1 MSITSNRYEVR
12 GRACGPVKDAERS
25 RCVRRCSP
33 SKWLGNLARSLLS
46 AIYFLLPTSFRQPSA
61 IYFLLPTSYFL
72 LFTACDF
79 QGPWSYYPEETEVY
93 QGIYT
98 FGYIVAD
105 ESPYVCFSKV
115 YELTES
121 SAENFAFYDSAYVTV
136 SGSFVDGDG
145 NAVADSLVTM
155 KPMESKP
162 NCFMPGNRLWA
173 ITCDSMFGCRETVP
187 PDEMRRGIAG
197 KNYTLKALFKW
208 DSAGHKVTT
217 EMKAVATIPT
227 KIHAKG
233 IIPPSEKDDANFVE
247 NKYEHLSFE
256 FLGFP
261 NDVKTYKVPMEYDES
276 VRGIQMIME
285 YDTANGGESMNTTMM
300 NMLSAFTEPDSMGY
314 AYMSTKRPEE
324 NTASMGFTTRMMF
337 AGRNT
342 LDTMEYPGMTVPIG
356 KSVIRFYATDQ
367 AYVDYQNT
375 VLDALEDA
383 RVVPKSNVE
392 NGMGV
397 FAGMLKDSL
406 LLEVTTDEFVP
417 FNYMVR
423 ENCFREGGMSEH
435 KPFETKWCRLNKK
448 DVCMDDYGWS
458 NLHLN
463 NATPRCVAAYVARL
477 IWYEPEVELWEDEID
492 RLAKYSDEWWEDNI
506 SARDYMVKNKDS
518 LNAEALLN
526 YCMEYNFENNSVAS
540 CDALRKQCLE
550 SLEKTACMDS
560 LWQWCSDRDWNIKEN
575 EQCGTALVSRYY
587 LEELESPVLK
597 RVVDLWCEEH
607 PEDKQCKR

>member
-1 MSITSNRYEVR
+1 MSIISRKFEDRCLRYEFSRVR
-12 GRACGPVKDAERS
+12 RS
-25 RCVRRCSP
+25 R
-33 SKWLGNLARSLLS
+33 LFLS
-46 AIYFLLPTSFRQPSA
+46 TVYFLLSTILS
-61 IYFLLPTSYFL
+61 
-72 LFTACDF
+72 ACDF

-115 YELTES
+115 YGLTES
-121 SAENFAFYDSAYVTV
+121 SAENFAFYDSADVSV
-136 SGSFVDGDG
+136 SGVFSPEVE
-145 NAVADSLVTM
+145 ADSETVRLT
-155 KPMESKP
+155 PLESSGKP
-162 NCFMPGNRLWA
+162 NCFAYNRRCLV
-173 ITCDSMFGCRETVP
+173 IG
-187 PDEMRRGIAG
+187 DEVSCVGESKVGVAG
-197 KNYTLKALFKW
+197 ESYTLNAVFKW

-217 EMKAVATIPT
+217 EMKAVAKIPT

-233 IIPPSEKDDANFVE
+233 VIPPSARNDAEFVE
-247 NKYEHLSFE
+247 NDYRRLSFE

-261 NDVKTYKVPMEYDES
+261 YDILTYKIPMEYDES
-276 VRGIQMIME
+276 VRGVQMTLK

-314 AYMSTKRPEE
+314 AYMSTKRPIE

-342 LDTMEYPGMTVPIG
+342 LDTMEYPGMTMPIG

-367 AYVDYQNT
+367 AYSDYRNT
-375 VLDALEDA
+375 VLDAIEDP

-406 LLEVTTDEFVP
+406 LMEVTTDEFVP
-417 FNYMVR
+417 FEYMAR
-423 ENCFREGGMSEH
+423 ENCFREGGMGEH

-448 DVCMDDYGWS
+448 DVCVATAGGWS
-458 NLHLN
+458 NLRLTSVH
-463 NATPRCVAAYVARL
+463 PRCVAAYVGLL
-477 IWYEPEVELWEDEID
+477 IWYEPEVEQWQNEID
-492 RLAKYSDEWWEDNI
+492 RLAKRDDEWWGDASRREKV
-506 SARDYMVKNKDS
+506 VKQKDEI
-518 LNAEALLN
+518 NAEALLS

-540 CDALRKQCLE
+540 CDALREQCQG
-550 SLEKTACMDS
+550 SLEKTACKDS
-560 LWQWCSDRDWNIKEN
+560 LWQWCSDRDWNIEKYK
-575 EQCGTALVSRYY
+575 QCGTALVSRYY
-587 LEELESPVLK
+587 LEKMESPILK

>member
-1 MSITSNRYEVR
+1 MSITSNRCEVR
-12 GRACGPVKDAERS
+12 GRACGALRCEAS
-25 RCVRRCSP
+25 RTRKALTRV
-33 SKWLGNLARSLLS
+33 LLP
-46 AIYFLLPTSFRQPSA
+46 AVYFLLSTILS
-61 IYFLLPTSYFL
+61 
-72 LFTACDF
+72 ACDF

-115 YELTES
+115 YGLTES

-208 DSAGHKVTT
+208 DSAGQKVTT

-233 IIPPSEKDDANFVE
+233 VVPPSEKKDADFVE
-247 NKYEHLSFE
+247 NKYDRLSFE
-256 FLGFP
+256 FLPFP
-261 NDVKTYKVPMEYDES
+261 YDVMTYKIPMEYDES
-276 VRGIQMIME
+276 VRGLLMTLE
-285 YDTANGGESMNTTMM
+285 YDNLEGGESMNTTMM

-314 AYMSTKRPEE
+314 AYFSTKRPEE
-324 NTASMGFTTRMMF
+324 KVASMGFTTRMMF
-337 AGRNT
+337 AGHNT
-342 LDTMEYPGMTVPIG
+342 LDTMEYPGMTMPIG

-367 AYVDYQNT
+367 AYSDYENT
-375 VLDALEDA
+375 VLDAISDP

-406 LLEVTTDEFVP
+406 LMEVTTDDFVP
-417 FNYMVR
+417 FVYMGR
-423 ENCFREGGMSEH
+423 ENCFREGGMGEH
-435 KPFETKWCRLNKK
+435 EAFETKWCRLNKK
-448 DVCMDDYGWS
+448 DVCLVDNGWS
-458 NLHLN
+458 NLYLSNVH
-463 NATPRCVAAYVARL
+463 PRCVAAYVARL
-477 IWYEPEVELWEDEID
+477 IWYEPEIELWQEEID
-492 RLAKYSDEWWEDNI
+492 RLAKSDDDWWGEA
-506 SARDYMVKNKDS
+506 SKREKVVKNKDEI
-518 LNAEALLN
+518 NDEALLT
-526 YCMEYNFENNSVAS
+526 YCMEYNFENNRVAS

-550 SLEKTACMDS
+550 SLEKTACKDS
-560 LWQWCSDRDWNIKEN
+560 LWQWCSDRDWNIKEY

>member
-1 MSITSNRYEVR
+1 MR
-12 GRACGPVKDAERS
+12 GRACGALRYEVSRVRRS
-25 RCVRRCSP
+25 R
-33 SKWLGNLARSLLS
+33 LFLS
-46 AIYFLLPTSFRQPSA
+46 TVYFLLST
-61 IYFLLPTSYFL
+61 ILV
-72 LFTACDF
+72 ACDF

-136 SGSFVDGDG
+136 SGSFGG
-145 NAVADSLVTM
+145 AVASEIGEGKSNSGDSVIVM
-155 KPMESKP
+155 AAMDGKP
-162 NCFMPGNRLWA
+162 NCFVYDRRCLVMVDGVSCARDAKVGIPGE
-173 ITCDSMFGCRETVP
+173 S
-187 PDEMRRGIAG
+187 
-197 KNYTLKALFKW
+197 YTLNARFAW

-217 EMKAVATIPT
+217 EMKAVAKIPT

-233 IIPPSEKDDANFVE
+233 VIPPSARNDAEFVE
-247 NKYEHLSFE
+247 NDYRRLSFE

-261 NDVKTYKVPMEYDES
+261 YDVLTYKIPMEYDES
-276 VRGIQMIME
+276 VRGVQMTLE
-285 YDTANGGESMNTTMM
+285 YDTADGGESMNTTMM

-314 AYMSTKRPEE
+314 AYFSTKRPEE
-324 NTASMGFTTRMMF
+324 KTASMGFETRMMF
-337 AGRNT
+337 AGMNT
-342 LDTMEYPGMTVPIG
+342 LDTMEYPGMTMPIG

-367 AYVDYQNT
+367 AYSDYQNT
-375 VLDALEDA
+375 VLDAIEDP

-417 FNYMVR
+417 FGYMAR
-423 ENCFREGGMSEH
+423 ENCFREGGMGDH

-448 DVCMDDYGWS
+448 DVCVATAGGWS
-458 NLHLN
+458 NLRLTSVH
-463 NATPRCVAAYVARL
+463 PSCVAAYVGLL
-477 IWYEPEVELWEDEID
+477 IWYEPEVEQWQNEID
-492 RLAKYSDEWWEDNI
+492 RLAKRDDEWWGDASRREKV
-506 SARDYMVKNKDS
+506 VKQKDEI
-518 LNAEALLN
+518 NAEALLS

-540 CDALRKQCLE
+540 CDALREQCQG
-550 SLEKTACMDS
+550 SLEKTACKDS
-560 LWQWCSDRDWNIKEN
+560 LWQWCSDRDWNIGKYR
-575 EQCGTALVSRYY
+575 QCGTALVSRYY
-587 LEELESPVLK
+587 LEEMESPILK
-597 RVVDLWCEEH
+597 RIVDLWCEEH

>member
-1 MSITSNRYEVR
+1 MSITSKRHPERNAK
-12 GRACGPVKDAERS
+12 RAVEGS
-25 RCVRRCSP
+25 RAV
-33 SKWLGNLARSLLS
+33 LYLLF
-46 AIYFLLPTSFRQPSA
+46 AFLLA
-61 IYFLLPTSYFL
+61 
-72 LFTACDF
+72 ACDF

-115 YELTES
+115 YGLTES

-162 NCFMPGNRLWA
+162 NCFMPGNLLWA

-217 EMKAVATIPT
+217 EMKAVAKIPT

-233 IIPPSEKDDANFVE
+233 VVPPSEKNDAKFVE
-247 NKYEHLSFE
+247 NKYDRLSFE
-256 FLGFP
+256 FLGYP
-261 NDVKTYKVPMEYDES
+261 NDMLTYKIPMEYDET
-276 VRGIQMIME
+276 VRGIQMVME
-285 YDTANGGESMNTTMM
+285 YDRANGGESMNTTMM

-324 NTASMGFTTRMMF
+324 KTASMGFTTRMMF
-337 AGRNT
+337 AGMNT
-342 LDTMEYPGMTVPIG
+342 LDTMEYPGMTMPIG
-356 KSVIRFYATDQ
+356 QSVIRFYATDQ
-367 AYVDYQNT
+367 AYSDYQNT
-375 VLDALEDA
+375 VLDAIEDP

-406 LLEVTTDEFVP
+406 LMEVTTDEFVP
-417 FNYMVR
+417 FEYMAR
-423 ENCFREGGMSEH
+423 ENCFHEGGMGEH
-435 KPFETKWCRLNKK
+435 EAFETKWCRLNKES
-448 DVCMDDYGWS
+448 VCMIDNGWS
-458 NLHLN
+458 NLYLTNVH
-463 NATPRCVAAYVARL
+463 PRCIAAYVARL
-477 IWYEPEVELWEDEID
+477 IWYEPEVEQWQNEID
-492 RLAKYSDEWWEDNI
+492 RLAKIDDEWWGDASKREKV
-506 SARDYMVKNKDS
+506 VKQKDEI
-518 LNAEALLN
+518 NAEALLG
-526 YCMEYNFENNSVAS
+526 YCMEYNFENNRVAS
-540 CDALRKQCLE
+540 CDDLRKQCLE

-560 LWQWCSDRDWNIKEN
+560 LWQWCSDHDWNIEEYK
-575 EQCGTALVSRYY
+575 QCGTALVSRYY
-587 LEELESPVLK
+587 LEKLESPILK
-597 RVVDLWCEEH
+597 RVVDLWCEEN
-607 PEDKQCKR
+607 PKDKQCKR

>member
-1 MSITSNRYEVR
+1 MR

-33 SKWLGNLARSLLS
+33 SKWLGNLTRSL
-46 AIYFLLPTSFRQPSA
+46 PSA

-121 SAENFAFYDSAYVTV
+121 SAENFAFYDSANVTV

-162 NCFMPGNRLWA
+162 NCFMPGNRLWT

-217 EMKAVATIPT
+217 EMKAVAKIPT

-233 IIPPSEKDDANFVE
+233 VIPPSARNDAEFVE
-247 NKYEHLSFE
+247 NDYRRLSFE

-261 NDVKTYKVPMEYDES
+261 YDVLTYKIPMEYDES
-276 VRGIQMIME
+276 VRGVQMTLE

-314 AYMSTKRPEE
+314 AYMSTKRPIE

-342 LDTMEYPGMTVPIG
+342 LDTMEYPGMTLPIG

-367 AYVDYQNT
+367 AYSDYRNT
-375 VLDALEDA
+375 VLDAIEDP

-406 LLEVTTDEFVP
+406 LMEVTTDEFVP
-417 FNYMVR
+417 FNYMAR
-423 ENCFREGGMSEH
+423 ENCFREGGMGEH
-435 KPFETKWCRLNKK
+435 EAFETKWCRLNKK
-448 DVCMDDYGWS
+448 DVCVATAGGWS
-458 NLHLN
+458 NLRLTSVH
-463 NATPRCVAAYVARL
+463 PRCVAAYVGLL
-477 IWYEPEVELWEDEID
+477 IWYEPEVEQWQNEID
-492 RLAKYSDEWWEDNI
+492 RLAKRDDEWWGDASRREKV
-506 SARDYMVKNKDS
+506 VKQKDEI
-518 LNAEALLN
+518 NAEALLS

-540 CDALRKQCLE
+540 CDALREQCQG
-550 SLEKTACMDS
+550 SLEKNACKDS
-560 LWQWCSDRDWNIKEN
+560 LWQWCSDRDWNIGKYR
-575 EQCGTALVSRYY
+575 QCGTALVSRYY
-587 LEELESPVLK
+587 LEEMESPILK
-597 RVVDLWCEEH
+597 RVVDLWCEKH
-607 PEDKQCKR
+607 SEDKQCKR

>member
-1 MSITSNRYEVR
+1 MSITSNRCEVR
-12 GRACGPVKDAERS
+12 GRACGALRCEAS
-25 RCVRRCSP
+25 RTRKALTRV
-33 SKWLGNLARSLLS
+33 LLPTV
-46 AIYFLLPTSFRQPSA
+46 YFLLST
-61 IYFLLPTSYFL
+61 ILV
-72 LFTACDF
+72 ACDF

-115 YELTES
+115 YGLTES

-208 DSAGHKVTT
+208 DSAGQKVTT

-233 IIPPSEKDDANFVE
+233 VVPPSEKKDANFVE
-247 NKYEHLSFE
+247 NKYDRLSFE
-256 FLGFP
+256 FLPFP
-261 NDVKTYKVPMEYDES
+261 YDVMTYKIPMEYDES
-276 VRGIQMIME
+276 VRGLLMTLE
-285 YDTANGGESMNTTMM
+285 YDNLEGGESMNTTMM
-300 NMLSAFTEPDSMGY
+300 NMLSAFTEPDSNGY
-314 AYMSTKRPEE
+314 AYFSTKRPEE
-324 NTASMGFTTRMMF
+324 KVASMGFTTRMMF
-337 AGRNT
+337 AGHNT
-342 LDTMEYPGMTVPIG
+342 LDTMEYPGMTMPIG

-367 AYVDYQNT
+367 AYSDYENT
-375 VLDALEDA
+375 VLDAISDP

-397 FAGMLKDSL
+397 FSGMLKDSL
-406 LLEVTTDEFVP
+406 LLEVTTDKYVTFE
-417 FNYMVR
+417 YMGE
-423 ENCFREGGMSEH
+423 ENCFRSGGMSDH
-435 KPFETKWCRLNKK
+435 KPFETKWCRLNRRKLC
-448 DVCMDDYGWS
+448 VFEDYGWS
-458 NLHLN
+458 NL
-463 NATPRCVAAYVARL
+463 RMARDNFDCISMFERVL
-477 IWYEPEVELWEDEID
+477 IEYEPEVEKWEDYPNRYARTLD
-492 RLAKYSDEWWEDNI
+492 DENE
-506 SARDYMVKNKDS
+506 KNKVLANRDAY
-518 LNAEALLN
+518 NAEALLF
-526 YCMEYNFENNSVAS
+526 YCMDSNFVSNSVAS
-540 CDALRKQCLE
+540 CDSLRKECQE
-550 SLEKTACMDS
+550 SLEKTDCKES
-560 LWQWCSDRDWNIKEN
+560 LWEWCSDRDWNISEYP
-575 EQCGTALVSRYY
+575 QCGTALVSRYY